1 MMGFG
6 LIFVILIV
14 GAIAYG
20 LGWRPE
26 NLNIGGQHVV
36 RGGKTPLEILKERY
50 ANGEITKDEYESVR
64 AGLER

>member
-20 LGWRPE
+20 LGWRPG
-26 NLNIGGQHVV
+26 NLNIGGQRVV
-36 RGGKTPLEILKERY
+36 REGKTPKE
-50 ANGEITKDEYESVR
+50 AAAKKSSAKKTEK
-64 AGLER
+64 

>member
-14 GAIAYG
+14 AAIAYG
-20 LGWRPE
+20 LGWRPG
-26 NLNIGGQHVV
+26 NLNLGGQHVV
-36 RGGKTPLEILKERY
+36 RGSKTPLEILKERY

>member
-20 LGWRPE
+20 LGWRPG
-26 NLNIGGQHVV
+26 NLNIGGQRVV
-36 RGGKTPLEILKERY
+36 REGKTPLEILKERY

-64 AGLER
+64 AGLEP